1 VSALAADLGG
11 GAALVSATNGKT
23 TTTRLLAGA
32 LRSDGAE
39 VITNGAGANL
49 LTGVAT
55 ALAASRPRDRATA
68 RGLFEC
74 DEAAL
79 AAVAER
85 VHPRAIVLMNL
96 FRDQL
101 DRHGELEAIAD
112 RWHEML
118 GTLSP
123 ATRLV
128 LGADDPAIA
137 ALGEGRD
144 VLWFGI
150 DDPAVAMG
158 ALPHAADST
167 RCRLCAAPLAYDGV
181 WIGHLGRWTCKSCG
195 HGRPQLDVAVTHAGL
210 EGASG
215 SRPRVRTPEGEVR
228 IRLTLPGLHNVL
240 NATAALAGAIAMGLS
255 AQAAADAISEV
266 PAAFGR
272 AETITV
278 DGRELVLLLAKNPAG
293 ANENVRT
300 LLLDPGEHDLLVAL
314 NDRIADGRDVSWI
327 WDVDWEPLLPR
338 VRRLTATGERAADLA
353 LRFRYAGLPDGR
365 LHVIPD
371 HSAALADAL
380 AATPEGARLEVLPTY
395 TAMHDIRA
403 DLVARGAAGDFWDD

>member
-1 VSALAADLGG
+1 V
-11 GAALVSATNGKT
+11 VSATNGKT
-23 TTTRLLAGA
+23 TTTHLLAGA
-32 LRSDGAE
+32 LRSGGAE
-39 VITNGAGANL
+39 VVTNGAGANL
-49 LTGVAT
+49 LSGVST
-55 ALAASRPRDRATA
+55 ALASARPRNRSTA

-79 AAVAER
+79 PAVAAR

-112 RWHEML
+112 RWQAML
-118 GTLSP
+118 ADLP
-123 ATRLV
+123 ASTTLV

-137 ALGEGRD
+137 ALGDGRT
-144 VLWFGI
+144 VVWFGI
-150 DDPAVAMG
+150 DDPAVGMQ

-167 RCRLCAAPLAYDGV
+167 RCRRCAQPLGYDGV
-181 WIGHLGRWTCKSCG
+181 WIGHLGRWRCAGCG
-195 HGRPQLDVAVTHAGL
+195 DDRPALDVAVVHAGL
-210 EGASG
+210 RGASG
-215 SRPRVRTPEGEVR
+215 SQARVRTPEGEVTLD
-228 IRLTLPGLHNVL
+228 IALPGLHNVL
-240 NATAALAGAIAMGLS
+240 NATAALAGAIAMGVP
-255 AQAAADAISEV
+255 AGAAAAAISDV

-272 AETITV
+272 AEAISV

-338 VRRLTATGERAADLA
+338 VRRLTATGERAYDLA
-353 LRFRYAGLPDGR
+353 LRFRYAGLPDER

-371 HSAALADAL
+371 HTEALQAALDAV
-380 AATPEGARLEVLPTY
+380 PDGARLEVLPTY